1 VEQVNG
7 ERRFW
12 HVTVT
17 FAGDAHGT
25 DTVKRALV
33 RFSEQHA
40 FLHSLRYSPERAEV
54 SYWEEADE
62 MLDAAAM
69 ALRVWIEHRESAGL
83 PRWEV
88 VGLEVLER
96 DTFNRRAEDHGMT
109 GIGLRNPE
117 PVPF

>member
-1 VEQVNG
+1 VTSEL
-7 ERRFW
+7 RFW

-17 FAGDAHGT
+17 VAGEALDL
-25 DTVKRALV
+25 DQVREALV
-33 RFSEQHA
+33 RFADQHS
-40 FLHSLRYSPERAEV
+40 FLHSLRYSADRAEV
-54 SYWEEADE
+54 SYWEQADT

-69 ALRVWIEHRESAGL
+69 GLRVWPEHRESAAL

-96 DTFNRRAEDHGMT
+96 DTFNQRAEATSLT
-109 GIGLRNPE
+109 GIGLHRPV